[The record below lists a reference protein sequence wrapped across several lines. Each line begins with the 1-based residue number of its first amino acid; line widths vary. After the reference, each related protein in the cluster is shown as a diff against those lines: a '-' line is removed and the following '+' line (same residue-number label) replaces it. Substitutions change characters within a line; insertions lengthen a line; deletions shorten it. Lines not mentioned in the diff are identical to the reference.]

1 MALSELKMHDLNEE
15 LLKIVKNKL
24 EEEKNPFYRMSYS
37 TTLQVDKFTR
47 RRYEMNFQKYHFMK
61 FVYTYGILK

>member
-1 MALSELKMHDLNEE
+1 MALSKLKMPDLNEE
-15 LLKIVKNKL
+15 LLKIIKKEI
-24 EEEKNPFYRMSYS
+24 EEEITPFYRMSYS

-47 RRYEMNFQKYHFMK
+47 RRYEMNFHKYHFMK